1 MFLFRR
7 MNWRQVL
14 PNFRWDRPGL
24 TYPVRMH
31 ATDLGSQVFKDL
43 GVLCKVPLPSFL
55 NPLFFCPPPRCL
67 VSGVCLKRVI
77 APRFKIY
84 SSSYSKSF
92 VIKV

>member
-1 MFLFRR
+1 

-14 PNFRWDRPGL
+14 STNFRWDQRDL
-24 TYPVRMH
+24 TRPVRMP
-31 ATDLGSQVFKDL
+31 AAALGSQEFKDL
-43 GVLCKVPLPSFL
+43 GVSGKVP
-55 NPLFFCPPPRCL
+55 PPPFLHPHSFPPQCL
-67 VSGVCLKRVI
+67 VSWVCLKRVI